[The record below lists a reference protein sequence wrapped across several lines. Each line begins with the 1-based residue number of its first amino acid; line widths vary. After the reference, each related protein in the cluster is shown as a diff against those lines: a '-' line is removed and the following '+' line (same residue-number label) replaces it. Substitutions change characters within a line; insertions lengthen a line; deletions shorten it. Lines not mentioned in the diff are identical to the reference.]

1 MANRSKLLRGAELPA
16 VVLFNRIV
24 APLIAVVTL
33 FVTAQLY
40 WGRLD
45 DHWLLLATIAFLVS
59 SQAFAELNLL
69 RLSDRRR
76 LGVDVRKLIIAW
88 GIVVGALLFLGY
100 ATQMSSIF
108 SRRVLLTWMIIAPVA
123 VLLSQLLFRAMMR
136 RTKLGVNG
144 RSAVIV
150 GAGELGYELAA
161 RIGDQNLMP
170 VHLSGFFDDRN
181 ILRLPPTTRSRLTG
195 TLDDLPQFVR
205 ENKINN
211 IYITLP
217 MVAQPR
223 TMKLLDELQDTTAS
237 IYFVP
242 DIGRFNLVQTQFDE
256 VGDMPVIA
264 VSETPFTG
272 ANALI
277 KRSFDI
283 IVASLLLLMLS
294 PMLLAIAWGV
304 RSSSPGP
311 IIFRQRRYGLDGDEF
326 WVYKFRT
333 MSVCEDGSVVAQA
346 KRQDP
351 RLTRFGAF
359 LRKTSL
365 DELPQLLN
373 VLQGRMSI
381 VGPRPHAVAHNEL
394 YRKLIK
400 GYMLRHKVKPGMTGW
415 AQVHGLRGETETVDK
430 MEARVRYDIDY
441 IRNWSV
447 FLDVRILMRTVAVVY
462 KDQSAY

>member
-1 MANRSKLLRGAELPA
+1 MASRSKLLRSAELPA
-16 VVLFNRIV
+16 VVLFNRVV
-24 APLIAVVTL
+24 APLIAVVSL
-33 FVTAQLY
+33 FVTARLY

-45 DHWLLLATIAFLVS
+45 EEWLLLATIAFLVS

-69 RLSDRRR
+69 RLSDRNR

-88 GIVVGALLFLGY
+88 GIVVAVLLFLGY
-100 ATQMSSIF
+100 ATKMSAIF
-108 SRRVLLTWMIIAPVA
+108 SRRVLLTWMIIAPAA
-123 VLLSQLLFRAMMR
+123 VLVSLLLFRAMMR
-136 RTKLGVNG
+136 RTKLGATG

-150 GAGELGYELAA
+150 GAGELGDELAA
-161 RIGDQNLMP
+161 RFGEQSFVP

-181 ILRLPPTTRSRLTG
+181 VFRLPPATRSRLTG
-195 TLDDLPQFVR
+195 TLDDLPDYVR

-242 DIGRFNLVQTQFDE
+242 DIGRFNLVHTHLDE

-264 VSETPFTG
+264 VSDTPFTG
-272 ANALI
+272 TNALI
-277 KRSFDI
+277 KRTFDI
-283 IVASLLLLMLS
+283 LVASALLILLS
-294 PMLLAIAWGV
+294 PLLLAIAWGV
-304 RSSSPGP
+304 RRSSPGP
-311 IIFRQRRYGLDGDEF
+311 VIFRQRRYGLDGDEF
-326 WVYKFRT
+326 WVCKFRT
-333 MSVCEDGSVVAQA
+333 MSVCEDGPVVEQA
-346 KRQDP
+346 KRGDP
-351 RLTRFGAF
+351 RMTRFGAF

-365 DELPQLLN
+365 DELPQLFN

-381 VGPRPHAVAHNEL
+381 VGPRPHAVAHNEM

-400 GYMLRHKVKPGMTGW
+400 GYMLRHKVRPGITGW
-415 AQVHGLRGETETVDK
+415 AQVNGLRGETQSVDK
-430 MEARVRYDIDY
+430 MAARVKYDIDY

-447 FLDVRILMRTVAVVY
+447 FMDVQIMLRTLALVY
-462 KDQSAY
+462 RDRAAH

>member
-1 MANRSKLLRGAELPA
+1 MANRSKLLRSAELPA
-16 VVLFNRIV
+16 VVLFNRVV

-33 FVTAQLY
+33 FVTTHLY
-40 WGRLD
+40 WGRFD
-45 DHWLLLATIAFLVS
+45 EQWLLLATIAFLIS

-76 LGVDVRKLIIAW
+76 LGVDIRKLIIAW
-88 GIVVGALLFLGY
+88 GIVVGILLFLGY
-100 ATQMSSIF
+100 ATKMSAVF
-108 SRRVLLTWMIIAPVA
+108 SRRVLLTWMLVAPIA
-123 VLLSQLLFRAMMR
+123 VLLTQLLFRAMMR
-136 RTKLGVNG
+136 RTKLGISG

-150 GAGELGYELAA
+150 GAGELGDELAA
-161 RIGDQNLMP
+161 RINDQGLMP
-170 VHLSGFFDDRN
+170 VRLSGFFDDRN
-181 ILRLPPTTRSRLTG
+181 IFRLPPTTRSRLTG
-195 TLDDLPQFVR
+195 TLDDLPQYVR
-205 ENKINN
+205 ENRINN

-223 TMKLLDELQDTTAS
+223 TMKLLDELRDTTAS

-242 DIGRFNLVQTQFDE
+242 DIGRFNMVQTHVDE
-256 VGDMPVIA
+256 IGDMPVIA

-272 ANALI
+272 SNALI
-277 KRSFDI
+277 KRTFDI
-283 IVASLLLLMLS
+283 VVASILLIMLS
-294 PMLLAIAWGV
+294 PVLLAIAWGV
-304 RSSSPGP
+304 RRSSPGP

-333 MSVCEDGSVVAQA
+333 MSVCEDGPVVAQA
-346 KRQDP
+346 KRHDP

-400 GYMLRHKVKPGMTGW
+400 GYMLRHKVRPGITGW

-430 MEARVRYDIDY
+430 MAARVKYDIEY
-441 IRNWSV
+441 IRNWSI
-447 FLDVRILMRTVAVVY
+447 FMDMRILWRSVALIY
-462 KDQSAY
+462 HDQAAH